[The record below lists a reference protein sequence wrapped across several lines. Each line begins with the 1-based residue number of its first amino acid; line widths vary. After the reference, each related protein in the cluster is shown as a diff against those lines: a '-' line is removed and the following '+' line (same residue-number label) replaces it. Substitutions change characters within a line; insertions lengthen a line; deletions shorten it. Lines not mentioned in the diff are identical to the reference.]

1 MPRVSLSSAM
11 ARHKNINSLIDMLW
25 ANKGDVIGEVGVV
38 GGCKFSN
45 LPDPPEKFILQ
56 YQNTFVTIS
65 VLSCYHIPS
74 THSTIRFFIIS
85 NMQVQ

>member
-25 ANKGDVIGEVGVV
+25 ANKGDVIEEVGALVLVV

-65 VLSCYHIPS
+65 VLSCC
-74 THSTIRFFIIS
+74 
-85 NMQVQ
+85 

>member
-1 MPRVSLSSAM
+1 MILHPLTMPRVSLSSAM

-25 ANKGDVIGEVGVV
+25 ANKGDVIEEVGALVLVV

-65 VLSCYHIPS
+65 VLSCC
-74 THSTIRFFIIS
+74 
-85 NMQVQ
+85 

>member
-1 MPRVSLSSAM
+1 MILHPLTMPRVSLSSAM

-25 ANKGDVIGEVGVV
+25 ANKEDVIEEVGALVLVV

-65 VLSCYHIPS
+65 VLSCC
-74 THSTIRFFIIS
+74 
-85 NMQVQ
+85 

>member
-1 MPRVSLSSAM
+1 MILHPLTMPRVSLSSAM

-25 ANKGDVIGEVGVV
+25 ANKGDVIEEVGALVLVV

-45 LPDPPEKFILQ
+45 LPDPPEKFILK

-65 VLSCYHIPS
+65 VLSCC
-74 THSTIRFFIIS
+74 
-85 NMQVQ
+85 

>member
-1 MPRVSLSSAM
+1 MILHPLTMPRVSLSSAM

-25 ANKGDVIGEVGVV
+25 ANKGDVIEEVGALVLIV

-65 VLSCYHIPS
+65 VLSCC
-74 THSTIRFFIIS
+74 
-85 NMQVQ
+85 

>member
-1 MPRVSLSSAM
+1 MILHPLTMHRVSLSSAM

-25 ANKGDVIGEVGVV
+25 ANKGDVIEEVGALVLIV

-65 VLSCYHIPS
+65 VLSCC
-74 THSTIRFFIIS
+74 
-85 NMQVQ
+85 

>member
-25 ANKGDVIGEVGVV
+25 ANKGDVIEEVGALVLVV

-45 LPDPPEKFILQ
+45 LPDPPEKFIL
-56 YQNTFVTIS
+56 YRKSSHKTSSHRTNFS
-65 VLSCYHIPS
+65 
-74 THSTIRFFIIS
+74 IRRFCLI
-85 NMQVQ
+85 